1 MFDNLLVKGFSIFAE
16 VMVKIQPVWNK
27 YKVLI
32 GLVVGLILG
41 WFVLGWML
49 FPVRWT
55 DASPG
60 HLHARYRSAYLAY
73 ASEEFYRT
81 GDLTLLQRRLGLD
94 LGQTRGV
101 NVRQIPW
108 LANENRLAE
117 DLQIAARN
125 ASQFDLQAYV
135 SSLTGAAQIAEQNPV
150 ALFPDAASATDGTAA
165 TTPLARGLRIVGVFA
180 VILLV
185 VGAGGVGWYLFAG
198 RGGAATVKE
207 ERILSTRGRPVT
219 PSVGDD
225 IITGDKPLK
234 SFNTPYVLGDDYF
247 DPSFSI
253 EIGQDFLGEC
263 GIGISETLG
272 AGDPKKVTAF
282 EAWLFD
288 KSDIRTVTMV
298 MASEYAYDDPDL
310 KTKLEPKGDVVM
322 MQPGQE
328 IVLETTALRV
338 KARIRDLEYAQGA
351 SLPSNSFVQRVN
363 FELQAWVKQGDEL
376 EGVVGEDAADFI

>member
-150 ALFPDAASATDGTAA
+150 ALFPDAASATEGTAA

-225 IITGDKPLK
+225 IVTGDKPLK

-376 EGVVGEDAADFI
+376 EGVVGEDADFI

>member
-1 MFDNLLVKGFSIFAE
+1 MFDNLLAKGFTIFAQG
-16 VMVKIQPVWNK
+16 MVKAQPVWDK

-32 GLVVGLILG
+32 GLVVGLLLG
-41 WFVLGWML
+41 WFLLGWLL
-49 FPVRWT
+49 FPIQWT

-81 GDLTLLQRRLGLD
+81 GDLSLLQNRLGLD
-94 LGQTRGV
+94 LAQVEGV

-108 LANENRLAE
+108 LAEEELLAE
-117 DLQIAARN
+117 DLQTAIDN
-125 ASQFDLQAYV
+125 AGQFQLENYI
-135 SSLTGAAQIAEQNPV
+135 SSLTGVGQIAAQNPA
-150 ALFPDAASATDGTAA
+150 ALRPSEVPAATETAA
-165 TTPLARGLRIVGVFA
+165 VTPLARVLRIAGVVA
-180 VILLV
+180 VLLLV
-185 VGAGGVGWYLFAG
+185 VGAAGVGWYLISG
-198 RGGAATVKE
+198 RTGRTTVEE
-207 ERILSTRGRPVT
+207 ERLLSTRTSGA
-219 PSVGDD
+219 PSAEAGVV
-225 IITGDKPLK
+225 TGDRPLK

-288 KSDIRTVTMV
+288 KSDIRTVTKV

-310 KTKLEPKGDVVM
+310 MAKLEPKGEVVM

-328 IVLETTALRV
+328 IILETTALRV
-338 KARIRDLEYAQGA
+338 KARIKELEYAQGA
-351 SLPSNSFVQRVN
+351 SLPANSFVQRIN

-376 EGVVGEDAADFI
+376 EGVGEDYV

>member
-225 IITGDKPLK
+225 IVTGDKPLK